1 MKKISLWASKHPWQS
16 RFLIV
21 LIYLALNFIGLVA
34 GDVLFS
40 SHLIIPAD
48 SIYVTSI
55 IFLLAILLYPQ
66 KKNKHRYTNF
76 YKRQKLTDFILA
88 STSFLLI
95 ISFGNHYNTT
105 HPLTNSPFH
114 SLYAIANSPVPA
126 TVLPFKHFTKEK
138 PVIKKK
144 KGIKNLKQKLRDNI
158 RLLRKEYK
166 SSTNGE
172 KTALIVL
179 AILVAAGLLLLLAA
193 LACNISCAGSEGAA
207 VVVALLGTGLIIFL
221 LVRVIKRLKRGKA
234 KEEISATSMTG

>member
-48 SIYVTSI
+48 LIYVTSI

-66 KKNKHRYTNF
+66 KKNKHRYPNF

-88 STSFLLI
+88 SASFLLI

-105 HPLTNSPFH
+105 QPLTNSPFH
-114 SLYAIANSPVPA
+114 SLYAIASSPVPA
-126 TVLPFKHFTKEK
+126 TVLPEHM
-138 PVIKKK
+138 
-144 KGIKNLKQKLRDNI
+144 Q
-158 RLLRKEYK
+158 
-166 SSTNGE
+166 
-172 KTALIVL
+172 
-179 AILVAAGLLLLLAA
+179 
-193 LACNISCAGSEGAA
+193 
-207 VVVALLGTGLIIFL
+207 
-221 LVRVIKRLKRGKA
+221 
-234 KEEISATSMTG
+234 